1 MMHNKKTTSPKAAS
15 SKQGMKPGMP
25 FAMAAAPK
33 KSAASAPKKSAGG
46 YRGK

>member
-1 MMHNKKTTSPKAAS
+1 MMHNKKTSTKAAA
-15 SKQGMKPGMP
+15 SKPAMKSGMP